1 MKEAVYIHNSLKM
14 KCPSLDAWK
23 HQDQS
28 GSRERKGESWAGAF
42 AVDSLRKTSKGEQG
56 DLGLAGLNNVCRLWG
71 LGAVTGNLAP
81 GPGVNKAEEY
91 GPRGAKEPNGGG
103 GGEYGLWTGWFA
115 FDR

>member
-14 KCPSLDAWK
+14 RCPSLDAWK

-42 AVDSLRKTSKGEQG
+42 AVGPLRKTGKGEQG

-71 LGAVTGNLAP
+71 LGALTGNLVL

-91 GPRGAKEPNGGG
+91 GPRGA
-103 GGEYGLWTGWFA
+103 
-115 FDR
+115 

>member
-14 KCPSLDAWK
+14 RCPSLDAWK

-42 AVDSLRKTSKGEQG
+42 AVGPLRKTGKGEQG
-56 DLGLAGLNNVCRLWG
+56 DLGLAGLYNVCRLWG
-71 LGAVTGNLAP
+71 LGTLTGNLVL

-91 GPRGAKEPNGGG
+91 GPRGA
-103 GGEYGLWTGWFA
+103 
-115 FDR
+115 

>member
-1 MKEAVYIHNSLKM
+1 MKEAVYIHNSLKTR
-14 KCPSLDAWK
+14 CPSLHAWK

-42 AVDSLRKTSKGEQG
+42 AVGPLRKTGKGEQG

-71 LGAVTGNLAP
+71 LGTLTGNLVL

-91 GPRGAKEPNGGG
+91 GPRGA
-103 GGEYGLWTGWFA
+103 
-115 FDR
+115 